1 MIKSNIYM
9 ISPNSKTIKKG
20 GLFIALRGEN
30 QDGTKYI
37 EEAIQNGAVAI
48 ITHSDVKTQNI
59 PDKIEVIKTDN
70 PRQYYAQYCAKFY
83 QPKPKYF
90 SAVTGTNGKTS
101 VANFTQQIWDKKGY
115 NAIATGTLGFTGC
128 GCEPKS
134 SLTTPEP
141 ALLHQQLKQVTQ
153 EKQVDF
159 VCMEASS
166 HGLDM
171 NRLDGIEFTSAG
183 FTNLSRDHLDYHKNM
198 NEYFK
203 AKSYLFEKL
212 LSPDG
217 YAVLNSTIPEYN
229 QLKEIC
235 DKRKIKTISYGLL
248 EKSKNGIIP
257 DIHIIGYKTS
267 STGFDADMSV
277 MGVEMQTNIQIA
289 GLFQIENILCALGLS
304 GINNDIVENA
314 QFIDSVSG
322 VRGRLEYIGMTQ
334 KGGIVYVDYAHTPD
348 ALKTVLQTMRN
359 HSKKKLNVLIGCG
372 GNRDAGKRP
381 IMGKIACDYA
391 DNAYITDDNPR
402 NEKPANIRRDMMV
415 GAVDG
420 IEIDGREN
428 AIMKSVKELEQGD
441 ILIVAGKGHEQGQI
455 VGDKILPFDDSK
467 IIRKAILENS

>member
-1 MIKSNIYM
+1 MIKSNINM
-9 ISPNSKTIKKG
+9 ISPDSRNIKKG
-20 GLFIALRGEN
+20 GLFIAVRGEN

-37 EEAIQNGAVAI
+37 KQAIQNGAIAI
-48 ITHSDVKTQNI
+48 ITHSDVNTQDI
-59 PDKIEVIKTDN
+59 PDEIEVIKSDN

-83 QPKPKYF
+83 QPKPKYY

-101 VANFTQQIWDKKGY
+101 VANFTQQIWSKKGY

-128 GCEPKS
+128 GYELKS

-141 ALLHQQLKQVTQ
+141 ALLHQQLKQVKQ

-183 FTNLSRDHLDYHKNM
+183 FTNLSRDHLDYHKDM
-198 NEYFK
+198 HTYFR

-212 LSPDG
+212 LSSDG

-235 DKRKIKTISYGLL
+235 DNRKIKTISYGLL
-248 EKSKNGIIP
+248 EKSKNGITP
-257 DIHIIGYKTS
+257 DIHIIGYKTN
-267 STGFDADMSV
+267 STGFDIDMSV
-277 MGVEMQTNIQIA
+277 MGVEIQTTIQIA

-304 GINNDIVENA
+304 GINDDIIENT
-314 QFIDSVSG
+314 QFIDSISG

-348 ALKTVLQTMRN
+348 ALKAVLQTMRN

-372 GNRDAGKRP
+372 GNRDTGKRP

-391 DNAYITDDNPR
+391 DNVYITDDNPR
-402 NEKPANIRRDMMV
+402 NEKPDNIRRDVMV
-415 GAVDG
+415 GAISG
-420 IEIDGREN
+420 IEINGREN
-428 AIMKSVKELEQGD
+428 AIMQSIKELKQGD
-441 ILIVAGKGHEQGQI
+441 VLIVAGKGHEQGQI
-455 VGDKILPFDDSK
+455 IGDKILPFDDSE
-467 IIRKAILENS
+467 IIRRAILENI